1 MRSALS
7 GPAASRLSGALHALR
22 VIEDYTSL
30 RTAPAG
36 VAAGPGGPVRLV
48 GRPEP
53 RAPGAMYLFFSPPDS
68 AERATPPPALSG
80 PLVEKV
86 FQAESAGGA
95 SAPNDDGSQVVVA
108 QISSIVPLGPEA
120 MATNSAG
127 IDRVLADSLRQD
139 MAEYFARAVE
149 ARHGAVVEP
158 GVIDEVFTRLGAVS
172 YPTQ

>member
-1 MRSALS
+1 MSAS
-7 GPAASRLSGALHALR
+7 QPF
-22 VIEDYTSL
+22 T
-30 RTAPAG
+30 
-36 VAAGPGGPVRLV
+36 
-48 GRPEP
+48 
-53 RAPGAMYLFFSPPDS
+53 
-68 AERATPPPALSG
+68 RATPPPALSG
-80 PLVEKV
+80 PLVEKI
-86 FQAESAGGA
+86 FKAGNAGGA
-95 SAPNDDGSQVVVA
+95 SAPSDDGNQVIVA

-149 ARHGAVVEP
+149 ARHNAVIEP